1 MRFLITAALVLSCS
15 LCWAE
20 DAPKEVRIE
29 LPIKI
34 DVQNIDLEN
43 NTETLRDALQGT
55 WRRPNIAEFVV
66 IEGDT
71 YAMFDEDRPFT
82 PVRSGTLTFDDE
94 NGIATVVCKG
104 DVYTCYFWNCGVW
117 PKTGQRVIANEIFK
131 RGRVWDHGQI
141 LYRTDTEKD
150 GNE

>member
-1 MRFLITAALVLSCS
+1 MRFLITAVLVLSCS
-15 LCWAE
+15 LCIAE
-20 DAPKEVRIE
+20 EAPEEAPKEQ
-29 LPIKI
+29 PIPNNI
-34 DVQNIDLEN
+34 DVEN
-43 NTETLRDALQGT
+43 HTETLRDALQGT
-55 WRRPNIAEFVV
+55 WRRPNIAEFVI

-71 YAMFDEDRPFT
+71 YTMYDENRPFN

-131 RGRVWDHGQI
+131 RGRVWDRGGGC
-141 LYRTDTEKD
+141 LAVRVGLGT
-150 GNE
+150 

>member
-1 MRFLITAALVLSCS
+1 MRFLIAAASVLSCS
-15 LCWAE
+15 LCIAE
-20 DAPKEVRIE
+20 DAPKEVRAAP
-29 LPIKI
+29 LLKKI
-34 DVQNIDLEN
+34 DVRNIDLEN

-94 NGIATVVCKG
+94 NGIATVVCRSG
-104 DVYTCYFWNCGVW
+104 HTCYFWNCGVW
-117 PKTGQRVIANEIFK
+117 PKTGQRVIANEIIK
-131 RGRVWDHGQI
+131 NGWVWDRGQI
-141 LYRTDTEKD
+141 LYRTDTEKG

>member
-1 MRFLITAALVLSCS
+1 MRYLIVASLLLSCS
-15 LCWAE
+15 LFIAE
-20 DAPKEVRIE
+20 DAPKEQ
-29 LPIKI
+29 PIPNNI
-34 DVQNIDLEN
+34 DVEN
-43 NTETLRDALQGT
+43 HTETLRDALQGT
-55 WRRPNIAEFVV
+55 WRRPNSDEFVV

-71 YAMFDEDRPFT
+71 YAMFEENKPFT

-94 NGIATVVCKG
+94 NGIATVVCNSG
-104 DVYTCYFWNCGVW
+104 HTCYFWNCGVW

-141 LYRTDTEKD
+141 LYRTDTKKG